1 MNPALLPPLDPTQPR
16 YGYRPAAPAPPAV
29 SIITPYYNTGPL
41 FLETVRSVLRQS
53 LQQWEWIIVNDGSDD
68 PAALRVLLA
77 LRSADARIRVLDQPN
92 RGLPAARNAGVAA
105 SRAPLLFFLDSDD
118 LIASTALEK
127 LAWTL
132 ASYPQ
137 SAFATSWYALFGHQN
152 LAWPRGFDTRYA
164 FLYEHMA
171 TASAL
176 VRREVFETVGGFEEP
191 RRQGLEDYE
200 FWLRCAAHG
209 FWGHDVREFLIWIR
223 SKAPQT
229 YRTYRWAFQDD
240 PQHLRAFR
248 REMRARY
255 PQLFRAGLP
264 RPERRAAL
272 FDTHAIISTALPFP
286 NHLCPQGQRRVLLL
300 LPWMRMGGSERFA
313 LDLAA
318 GLTAR
323 GDRVSVCL
331 LLDAQ
336 HTWLEELQRI
346 TSDVF
351 NLATF
356 LAPADYPRFL
366 HYLIA
371 SRGITTVLISNS
383 LLGYQLLPYLRA
395 HCPDVA
401 FVDYLHLEEEH
412 WRHGGFPRA
421 AIEHDGLLDLHITS
435 SQHLQRWMVERG
447 AAAGRIEVCTIN
459 IDTRCWAP
467 SPEVRAA
474 VRARLGVADDLPLI
488 VFAGRLAPQK
498 RLQLAAE
505 ILRRLRRSGAP
516 FVCLV
521 AGDGPLRGWL
531 RRYVRSHRL
540 GDCVRL
546 LGAVPHEQ
554 VRELLAAS
562 DLLLLPS
569 AHEGIA
575 LILYEALAM
584 GVVPVAADVGGQHE
598 LVTPEC
604 GVLIPP
610 GENELEA
617 YVDALQLLIAD
628 RGLRT
633 RMARAGRAR
642 VVAHFTADQMLDRM
656 QALLDRA
663 VEYARTAPRPPVS
676 PGAGLAAATLA
687 IEHYQL
693 DARLRRLLPVRIVLA
708 LRDSPAWGWLGTLS
722 HLRAAVER
730 SDRALYVLRRAVMQ
744 WLRRARR
751 AIIPQEGRE
760 PRTENSY
767 GRTAVCDPKLR
778 IIGAR
783 VSSTRARRSRM
794 GG

>member
-1 MNPALLPPLDPTQPR
+1 MNPALLPPLDPAHAR
-16 YGYRPAAPAPPAV
+16 YGYRPAALDAPAV

-41 FLETVRSVLRQS
+41 FLETVQAVLRQS

-68 PAALRVLLA
+68 PAALQVLLA
-77 LRSADARIRVLDQPN
+77 LRNADARIRVLDQPN

-118 LIASTALEK
+118 LIAPTALEK

-137 SAFATSWYALFGHQN
+137 SAFATSWYVLFGHTN

-176 VRREVFETVGGFEEP
+176 VRREVFEAVGGFDET
-191 RRQGLEDYE
+191 RRRGLEDYE
-200 FWLRCAAHG
+200 FWLRCATHG

-229 YRTYRWAFQDD
+229 YRAYRWAFQDD

-248 REMRARY
+248 REMRSRY

-264 RPERRAAL
+264 RLARDATL
-272 FDTHAIISTALPFP
+272 FDTHAIISTLLPFP
-286 NHLCPQGQRRVLLL
+286 NRLRPQGQRRILLL

-323 GDRVSVCL
+323 GDRVSACL

-336 HTWLEELQRI
+336 HTWLEELQRA
-346 TSDVF
+346 TDDVF
-351 NLATF
+351 NLAAF

-371 SRGITTVLISNS
+371 SRGITTVLIANS

-435 SQHLQRWMVERG
+435 SQHLRHWMVERG
-447 AAAGRIEVCTIN
+447 ASADRTEVCTIN

-467 SPEVRAA
+467 SPEMRAA
-474 VRARLGVADDLPLI
+474 VRARLGIVDDLPLI
-488 VFAGRLAPQK
+488 VFAGRLEPQK
-498 RLQLAAE
+498 RPQLAAE
-505 ILRRLRRSGAP
+505 ILRRLHQSGAP

-531 RRYVRSHRL
+531 RRYVHRHRL

-562 DLLLLPS
+562 DLVFLPS
-569 AHEGIA
+569 EREGIA

-584 GVVPVAADVGGQHE
+584 GVVPVAADVGGQRE

-610 GENELEA
+610 GSRELEA
-617 YVDALQLLIAD
+617 YVAALQRLIAD
-628 RGLRT
+628 RNLRA
-633 RMARAGRAR
+633 RMAQAGRAR
-642 VVAHFTADQMLDRM
+642 VAAHFTAEQMLDRM
-656 QALLDRA
+656 QALLDQA
-663 VEYARTAPRPPVS
+663 MAYSRTAPRPPVS

-693 DARLRRLLPVRIVLA
+693 DAHLRTLLPVRIVLA
-708 LRDSPAWGWLGTLS
+708 LRRSPVWGWLGALS
-722 HLRAAVER
+722 HLRAFVER
-730 SDRALYVLRRAVMQ
+730 SDRLLYRIRRTIMP

-751 AIIPQEGRE
+751 AII
-760 PRTENSY
+760 
-767 GRTAVCDPKLR
+767 
-778 IIGAR
+778 
-783 VSSTRARRSRM
+783 RAA
-794 GG
+794 